1 MFIELPK
8 VPEKLDIAEADLK
21 QLDRWLVFLA
31 ARDDQTLEALKV
43 KARGS
48 QLEFALSEIEYA
60 ALSKKEKMLYDA
72 RIEGERIQRTILAEN
87 TGVAMAEG
95 RAKGMAE
102 GKAKG
107 VAEGRVAGKTALL
120 LRIAQRRFGD
130 LPSDLSQ
137 QLQKLTDNQLDELAD
152 QILDAPDLKGFIQC
166 IETKRKG

>member
-87 TGVAMAEG
+87 AGVAMAAG
-95 RAKGMAE
+95 RVE
-102 GKAKG
+102 GK
-107 VAEGRVAGKTALL
+107 VALL
-120 LRIAQRRFGD
+120 LRIAQRRFAD

-137 QLQKLTDNQLDELAD
+137 QLQKLPDNQLDELAD
-152 QILDAPDLKGFIQC
+152 QILDAPDLKGFLQC